1 MLKSKQRTLLS
12 CAISSVLGL
21 GGAAALAQDA
31 TRTSV
36 LEEVIV
42 TAEKRSV
49 NIQDVPVAVSA
60 YTSETRTLLGVNTV
74 EDLARF
80 TPSVAYRND
89 DRLAIRGVGRLT
101 NAVGTDPAVALY
113 SDGVFSTSMADTS
126 TPPLFIER
134 TEILRGPQ
142 GTLYGRNSVGGA
154 INVIS
159 KRPTDEFEGEVRL
172 SGGNY
177 AFYHADALV
186 RGPITNNVRYLLGAY
201 KENRDDGFI
210 KNRGPAEDGATSDR
224 WMVEAQLEAD
234 LGESAVA
241 RVRYTKFE
249 WNDTY
254 GVGNTLLSTISP
266 LDTASVY
273 NGGLYYNSAFGFTGE
288 NPAVNDPYT
297 ADTNRTVVGTLEDHN
312 RINLDFTWDLG
323 GATVKYFGGYQEYLY
338 HTGSD
343 SDDTPRTGLT
353 NIAVPAGGTN
363 PLTDAFVAPQMRFDF
378 DGAGPVAPLVITRPG
393 YTATNVTVDREGWYE
408 ESQRWWSNEINVSSS
423 GEGALQWIVGL
434 YQYDTTWDNPQ
445 HTKAHGDAAILAPTG
460 LPAGSN
466 PLGTNGAINGHLEG
480 ESYAAFG
487 QIDWSFAEDFTFTL
501 GARYTEDKKK
511 GFDEAFYI
519 ARIPS
524 IAIGA
529 AEGAFEGAIRQQ
541 FALNPA
547 LAAFSGLATADDATL
562 RAALNNPA
570 FAGLISGTAA
580 GVLAVTQGLAVDI
593 TQAGTGCVGCVVSPN
608 GGLRR
613 NLEAEYD
620 GVSGTVGLQWQPTDD
635 TNLYA
640 RYARGYKAG
649 GFIASAN
656 MAPGVYADPEYL
668 NSYEIGWK
676 QSVGGRFQ
684 VNAAAFYY
692 DYKDFQAPLSVQLPS
707 APGTVIF
714 ATQFLNLDAEVM
726 GLEVETQWS
735 PIDAVRLFVNASY
748 VDSEITR
755 GCCFQDTTD
764 PGAVAPGAQPVA
776 PGGAQTLVGNSLP
789 NSPEVKYTI
798 GANYTWNWTPG
809 ALTFGGT
816 YSYTDDLQANVFS
829 NPVARA
835 EENEIADFRLLWN
848 DAQNRYTIIG
858 FVKNAFDEVAY
869 IRSTGSSP
877 TAVGSRRTVGL
888 TYPRTYGAEVQFRF

>member
-1 MLKSKQRTLLS
+1 LKSNQRTLLS

-177 AFYHADALV
+177 SFYHADALV

-210 KNRGPAEDGATSDR
+210 KNLGTAEDGATSDR
-224 WMVEAQLEAD
+224 WMVEAQLEMD

-273 NGGLYYNSAFGFTGE
+273 NGGLYYNAAFGFTGQ
-288 NPAVNDPYT
+288 NPAINDPYT
-297 ADTNRTVVGTLEDHN
+297 SDTNRTVVGTLEDHN
-312 RINLDFTWDLG
+312 RIHLDFTWDLG

-343 SDDTPRTGLT
+343 SDDTPRTGLI
-353 NIAVPAGGTN
+353 NIPVPAGGVN
-363 PLTDAFVAPQMRFDF
+363 PLTDAFVARTMRVDF
-378 DGAGPVAPLVITRPG
+378 DGAAGPTPAFTFNRPG
-393 YTATNVTVDREGWYE
+393 YTATNITADREGWYE
-408 ESQRWWSNEINVSSS
+408 EQQRWFSNEINVSSN
-423 GEGALQWIVGL
+423 GEGALQWIAGL

-487 QIDWSFAEDFTFTL
+487 QIDWAFAEDWTFTL
-501 GARYTEDKKK
+501 GGRYTEDKKK

-519 ARIPS
+519 GRIPS
-524 IAIGA
+524 VAIGA
-529 AEGAFEGAIRQQ
+529 AEGAFEGSLRQA
-541 FALNPA
+541 ALANPA
-547 LAAFSGLATADDATL
+547 TAFLATLTDQQLYDTLTGPAAAAFAPLVQGV
-562 RAALNNPA
+562 
-570 FAGLISGTAA
+570 AA
-580 GVLAVTQGLAVDI
+580 GVLAFTQGLAVDI
-593 TQAGTGCVGCVVSPN
+593 TQAGTGCVGCVASPN

-620 GVSGTVGLQWQPTDD
+620 GVSGTVGVQWQPTDD
-635 TNLYA
+635 TNLYL

-668 NSYEIGWK
+668 NSYELGWK

-858 FVKNAFDEVAY
+858 FVKNAFDEEAF

>member
-1 MLKSKQRTLLS
+1 LYDTLT
-12 CAISSVLGL
+12 GP
-21 GGAAALAQDA
+21 AAA
-31 TRTSV
+31 
-36 LEEVIV
+36 
-42 TAEKRSV
+42 
-49 NIQDVPVAVSA
+49 
-60 YTSETRTLLGVNTV
+60 
-74 EDLARF
+74 
-80 TPSVAYRND
+80 
-89 DRLAIRGVGRLT
+89 
-101 NAVGTDPAVALY
+101 
-113 SDGVFSTSMADTS
+113 
-126 TPPLFIER
+126 
-134 TEILRGPQ
+134 
-142 GTLYGRNSVGGA
+142 
-154 INVIS
+154 
-159 KRPTDEFEGEVRL
+159 
-172 SGGNY
+172 
-177 AFYHADALV
+177 AF
-186 RGPITNNVRYLLGAY
+186 
-201 KENRDDGFI
+201 
-210 KNRGPAEDGATSDR
+210 
-224 WMVEAQLEAD
+224 
-234 LGESAVA
+234 
-241 RVRYTKFE
+241 
-249 WNDTY
+249 
-254 GVGNTLLSTISP
+254 
-266 LDTASVY
+266 
-273 NGGLYYNSAFGFTGE
+273 
-288 NPAVNDPYT
+288 
-297 ADTNRTVVGTLEDHN
+297 
-312 RINLDFTWDLG
+312 
-323 GATVKYFGGYQEYLY
+323 
-338 HTGSD
+338 
-343 SDDTPRTGLT
+343 
-353 NIAVPAGGTN
+353 
-363 PLTDAFVAPQMRFDF
+363 
-378 DGAGPVAPLVITRPG
+378 APLVQG
-393 YTATNVTVDREGWYE
+393 V
-408 ESQRWWSNEINVSSS
+408 
-423 GEGALQWIVGL
+423 
-434 YQYDTTWDNPQ
+434 
-445 HTKAHGDAAILAPTG
+445 
-460 LPAGSN
+460 AG
-466 PLGTNGAINGHLEG
+466 
-480 ESYAAFG
+480 
-487 QIDWSFAEDFTFTL
+487 
-501 GARYTEDKKK
+501 
-511 GFDEAFYI
+511 
-519 ARIPS
+519 
-524 IAIGA
+524 
-529 AEGAFEGAIRQQ
+529 
-541 FALNPA
+541 
-547 LAAFSGLATADDATL
+547 
-562 RAALNNPA
+562 
-570 FAGLISGTAA
+570 

-726 GLEVETQWS
+726 GLEIETQWS

>member
-1 MLKSKQRTLLS
+1 M
-12 CAISSVLGL
+12 
-21 GGAAALAQDA
+21 
-31 TRTSV
+31 
-36 LEEVIV
+36 
-42 TAEKRSV
+42 
-49 NIQDVPVAVSA
+49 
-60 YTSETRTLLGVNTV
+60 
-74 EDLARF
+74 
-80 TPSVAYRND
+80 
-89 DRLAIRGVGRLT
+89 
-101 NAVGTDPAVALY
+101 
-113 SDGVFSTSMADTS
+113 
-126 TPPLFIER
+126 
-134 TEILRGPQ
+134 
-142 GTLYGRNSVGGA
+142 
-154 INVIS
+154 
-159 KRPTDEFEGEVRL
+159 
-172 SGGNY
+172 
-177 AFYHADALV
+177 
-186 RGPITNNVRYLLGAY
+186 
-201 KENRDDGFI
+201 
-210 KNRGPAEDGATSDR
+210 
-224 WMVEAQLEAD
+224 
-234 LGESAVA
+234 
-241 RVRYTKFE
+241 RV
-249 WNDTY
+249 
-254 GVGNTLLSTISP
+254 
-266 LDTASVY
+266 
-273 NGGLYYNSAFGFTGE
+273 
-288 NPAVNDPYT
+288 
-297 ADTNRTVVGTLEDHN
+297 
-312 RINLDFTWDLG
+312 
-323 GATVKYFGGYQEYLY
+323 
-338 HTGSD
+338 
-343 SDDTPRTGLT
+343 
-353 NIAVPAGGTN
+353 
-363 PLTDAFVAPQMRFDF
+363 DF
-378 DGAGPVAPLVITRPG
+378 DGAAGPVPAFTFNRPG

-408 ESQRWWSNEINVSSS
+408 EPQRWWSNEINVSSN
-423 GEGALQWIVGL
+423 GEGALQWIAGL

-487 QIDWSFAEDFTFTL
+487 QIDWSFAEDLTFTL

-529 AEGAFEGAIRQQ
+529 AEGASRARSGSGFGESGDGIPCGADRPQLYETLT
-541 FALNPA
+541 ARA
-547 LAAFSGLATADDATL
+547 AAAFAPLVQGV
-562 RAALNNPA
+562 
-570 FAGLISGTAA
+570 AG

-593 TQAGTGCVGCVVSPN
+593 TQAGTGCVGCVPSPN

-668 NSYEIGWK
+668 NSYELGWK

-764 PGAVAPGAQPVA
+764 PGRGRARCAARP
-776 PGGAQTLVGNSLP
+776 PGGAQTLDGNSLP

-798 GANYTWNWTPG
+798 GANYTWNWTAG

-829 NPVARA
+829 NPIARA
-835 EENEIADFRLLWN
+835 DENEIADFRMLWN
-848 DAQNRYTIIG
+848 DARIAT
-858 FVKNAFDEVAY
+858 
-869 IRSTGSSP
+869 RSSAS
-877 TAVGSRRTVGL
+877 
-888 TYPRTYGAEVQFRF
+888 

>member
-1 MLKSKQRTLLS
+1 
-12 CAISSVLGL
+12 
-21 GGAAALAQDA
+21 
-31 TRTSV
+31 
-36 LEEVIV
+36 
-42 TAEKRSV
+42 
-49 NIQDVPVAVSA
+49 
-60 YTSETRTLLGVNTV
+60 
-74 EDLARF
+74 
-80 TPSVAYRND
+80 
-89 DRLAIRGVGRLT
+89 
-101 NAVGTDPAVALY
+101 
-113 SDGVFSTSMADTS
+113 
-126 TPPLFIER
+126 
-134 TEILRGPQ
+134 
-142 GTLYGRNSVGGA
+142 
-154 INVIS
+154 
-159 KRPTDEFEGEVRL
+159 
-172 SGGNY
+172 
-177 AFYHADALV
+177 
-186 RGPITNNVRYLLGAY
+186 
-201 KENRDDGFI
+201 
-210 KNRGPAEDGATSDR
+210 
-224 WMVEAQLEAD
+224 
-234 LGESAVA
+234 
-241 RVRYTKFE
+241 
-249 WNDTY
+249 
-254 GVGNTLLSTISP
+254 
-266 LDTASVY
+266 
-273 NGGLYYNSAFGFTGE
+273 
-288 NPAVNDPYT
+288 
-297 ADTNRTVVGTLEDHN
+297 
-312 RINLDFTWDLG
+312 
-323 GATVKYFGGYQEYLY
+323 
-338 HTGSD
+338 
-343 SDDTPRTGLT
+343 
-353 NIAVPAGGTN
+353 
-363 PLTDAFVAPQMRFDF
+363 
-378 DGAGPVAPLVITRPG
+378 
-393 YTATNVTVDREGWYE
+393 
-408 ESQRWWSNEINVSSS
+408 
-423 GEGALQWIVGL
+423 
-434 YQYDTTWDNPQ
+434 
-445 HTKAHGDAAILAPTG
+445 
-460 LPAGSN
+460 
-466 PLGTNGAINGHLEG
+466 
-480 ESYAAFG
+480 
-487 QIDWSFAEDFTFTL
+487 
-501 GARYTEDKKK
+501 
-511 GFDEAFYI
+511 
-519 ARIPS
+519 
-524 IAIGA
+524 
-529 AEGAFEGAIRQQ
+529 
-541 FALNPA
+541 
-547 LAAFSGLATADDATL
+547 
-562 RAALNNPA
+562 
-570 FAGLISGTAA
+570 
-580 GVLAVTQGLAVDI
+580 VTQGLAVDI

-829 NPVARA
+829 NPISRA

-869 IRSTGSSP
+869 IRSSGSSP